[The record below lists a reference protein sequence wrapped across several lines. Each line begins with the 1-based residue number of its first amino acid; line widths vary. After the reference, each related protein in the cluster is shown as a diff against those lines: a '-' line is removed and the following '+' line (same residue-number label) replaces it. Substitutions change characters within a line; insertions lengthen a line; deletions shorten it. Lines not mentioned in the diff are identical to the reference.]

1 MTYQEF
7 LEKPRS
13 FRTDMLKVL
22 NIKLKYRLE
31 FTEQESQINQ
41 YLLQF
46 DNDTKIE
53 NLKKQFEKCWEI
65 E

>member
-1 MTYQEF
+1 MTYREF

-31 FTEQESQINQ
+31 FTEQERQINQ